1 MEKIVIQTIDCYRH
15 DYWKVSL
22 DLLNEI
28 NIIDA
33 ITEYSYLG
41 NGTEA
46 LNEEGFAY
54 LEIDQDCGTFDK
66 AMKFYGKEYEL
77 DFDTL
82 QSEFDDNEVD
92 YREWLES
99 LDCFDTD
106 LLEEKGLVW
115 ELVPA
120 DLAEVLYSE
129 ECEEDDEEEDE

>member
-115 ELVPA
+115 EVVRS